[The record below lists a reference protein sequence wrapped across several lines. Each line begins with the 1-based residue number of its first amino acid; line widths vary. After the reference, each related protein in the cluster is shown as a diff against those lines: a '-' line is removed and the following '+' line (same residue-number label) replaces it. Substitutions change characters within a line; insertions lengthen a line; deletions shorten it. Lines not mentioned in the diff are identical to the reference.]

1 MIRYSLIEKCSCFLR
16 KNSIPLQKRNY
27 NIGQNFPEQ
36 FTKIKKLNQ
45 NSFLDNAPN
54 WVVGCIIQKRVS
66 VKFRTP
72 SLLRYR
78 AAGKLPE
85 AIIIDDYSNFPSL
98 TDALFISI
106 VFLQREIYS
115 QMHTGPNQTLKWR

>member
-1 MIRYSLIEKCSCFLR
+1 MTSSIEKCSCFLR
-16 KNSIPLQKRNY
+16 KNDIPLQKRNY
-27 NIGQNFPEQ
+27 KIGQNFPER

-54 WVVGCIIQKRVS
+54 WVVGCIIQNRVS
-66 VKFRTP
+66 VKSWTP